1 MSIKHLVVHKGSGYH
16 SAFPSSIIRL
26 QNGDLVTV
34 FREAPVR
41 PAVDD
46 QPGTKL
52 AHQHRDPQSRISL
65 VRSIDD
71 GRTWDPGSRV
81 VIDESDGTVDLNM
94 AVVGQAASGDLVVNN
109 FRCFLDQSNE
119 QVAALSAERFMEPR
133 PASRPFGGVVFDS
146 LYLFRSTDDG
156 RTWSKPEPASIPSLA
171 YRSHTGT
178 SGIVEMPDSS
188 YLLPLN
194 GCCPGDVGEG
204 RAPIPDRA
212 FVVRSRDGGR
222 TWGQPSAVAHDP
234 HGRLIFGEPSLL
246 RLPSGKLLCMMR
258 TGDYLYQAFSTDD
271 GWVWQGL
278 RRSPIWGFPSHLL
291 RLRSGRILCTYGYRR
306 EPFGIRACLSDDEGE
321 TWDVSNEIVIRDDG
335 VHRDLGYPS
344 SVQLQDGRILSVYYF
359 HGEDDVRY
367 IAGSIYTEDH
377 V

>member
-1 MSIKHLVVHKGSGYH
+1 M
-16 SAFPSSIIRL
+16 
-26 QNGDLVTV
+26 
-34 FREAPVR
+34 AP
-41 PAVDD
+41 
-46 QPGTKL
+46 T
-52 AHQHRDPQSRISL
+52 
-65 VRSIDD
+65 
-71 GRTWDPGSRV
+71 
-81 VIDESDGTVDLNM
+81 
-94 AVVGQAASGDLVVNN
+94 
-109 FRCFLDQSNE
+109 C
-119 QVAALSAERFMEPR
+119 
-133 PASRPFGGVVFDS
+133 
-146 LYLFRSTDDG
+146 YRSTAAA
-156 RTWSKPEPASIPSLA
+156 RATWAKEGL
-171 YRSHTGT
+171 RSPTAPLSCGHGT
-178 SGIVEMPDSS
+178 AAV
-188 YLLPLN
+188 
-194 GCCPGDVGEG
+194 PGE
-204 RAPIPDRA
+204 
-212 FVVRSRDGGR
+212 
-222 TWGQPSAVAHDP
+222 QPSAVAHDP

>member
-1 MSIKHLVVHKGSGYH
+1 
-16 SAFPSSIIRL
+16 
-26 QNGDLVTV
+26 
-34 FREAPVR
+34 
-41 PAVDD
+41 
-46 QPGTKL
+46 
-52 AHQHRDPQSRISL
+52 
-65 VRSIDD
+65 
-71 GRTWDPGSRV
+71 
-81 VIDESDGTVDLNM
+81 
-94 AVVGQAASGDLVVNN
+94 
-109 FRCFLDQSNE
+109 
-119 QVAALSAERFMEPR
+119 
-133 PASRPFGGVVFDS
+133 
-146 LYLFRSTDDG
+146 
-156 RTWSKPEPASIPSLA
+156 
-171 YRSHTGT
+171 
-178 SGIVEMPDSS
+178 MPDGS